1 MPNEV
6 LNTKHPGTE
15 SIKAIREWSKA
26 KFASKQDGGSASFI
40 IRLSFSPDL
49 IDQTWVL
56 AGGTE
61 RYTGTVKATP
71 DDVKVIGIDDN
82 SEAIRYTLTTQTISG
97 EEITRIIQLKKT
109 GNYYPFGLYSMRIS
123 NIDIVPWS
131 SGTDEQ
137 ITAIINALDSD
148 FLTIEDINWKVGDI
162 RTVTI
167 GAMEAVDAS
176 ETHAEQQITRV
187 LGHIGAPNGIR
198 RVDGGDIHFI
208 VLQGCALAE
217 MGAINSTQTGGW
229 KECSRRAW
237 CNNTYYN
244 AIPNVERSW
253 YKKMIT
259 TSAVAANKTDIQETE
274 EWFSLPAEKEL
285 TGIQR
290 NSVSNEFNALTHF
303 SYYNDI
309 NNRRIKRGINGEA
322 NITFTR
328 SQNASYDHAFCV
340 VNKDGSNGSDRKDNP
355 NGIAPFGC
363 I

>member
-1 MPNEV
+1 MSNEV

-15 SIKAIREWSKA
+15 SIEAIREWSNA
-26 KFASKQDGGSASFI
+26 KFALKQDSSSTSFI
-40 IRLSFSPDL
+40 FRLSFSPAF
-49 IDQTWVL
+49 IGQTWVL
-56 AGGTE
+56 VGGTE

-71 DDVKVIGIDDN
+71 DDVRVIGINND
-82 SEAIRYTLTTQTISG
+82 SEPIQYTLTTTYNG
-97 EEITRIIQLKKT
+97 EEIVRILTLEKS
-109 GNYYPFGLYSMRIS
+109 GNYYPFGLYGRH
-123 NIDIVPWS
+123 IVPVQLYPWA

-137 ITAIINALDSD
+137 ITAMINALDSG
-148 FLTIEDINWKVGDI
+148 LLLPEETGWQVGDT

-167 GAMEAVDAS
+167 GAMDVS

-217 MGAINSTQTGGW
+217 VGVIDSNQNVGW
-229 KECSRRAW
+229 KDCTRRTW

-259 TSAVAANKTDIQETE
+259 TSATGPNNGTILETE

-285 TGIQR
+285 FGIE
-290 NSVSNEFNALTHF
+290 SSLSFPNEIDALTQF

-309 NNRRIKRGINGEA
+309 KNRKIKQGIYGSA
-322 NITFTR
+322 VQTFTR
-328 SQNASYDHAFCV
+328 SQKKNYFLDFCIV
-340 VNKDGSNGSDRKDNP
+340 DEYGNTNVSRKTTP
-355 NGIAPFGC
+355 HGIAPFGC